1 MANLPKAPLDSNTPF
16 NTELALGG
24 GRLGT
29 DFTLADAAA
38 FQNVPR
44 TAVAVLN
51 LPKFDTFIG
60 GLEPTPIRDE
70 PRVVSQSV
78 PAGTLLAP
86 GTPVNLI
93 MARLADIPFD
103 IFETPHLNLATKTV
117 KEVLDV
123 LDTDA
128 AVRQTFVKFSN
139 PADVPQAEKQALIAK
154 FNLQIS
160 DAQANTSF
168 DAAFNSIR
176 SALTF
181 G

>member
-1 MANLPKAPLDSNTPF
+1 MATSTRFTAELQDGANQPF
-16 NTELALGG
+16 NTQLARVGTNFQLDATKFQLGSEVTAALNPTK
-24 GRLGT
+24 LG
-29 DFTLADAAA
+29 
-38 FQNVPR
+38 
-44 TAVAVLN
+44 
-51 LPKFDTFIG
+51 TFIG
-60 GLEPTPIRDE
+60 GLEPVPIRDE

-86 GTPVNLI
+86 GTPVNLT
-93 MARLADIPFD
+93 MARVADIPFD

-117 KEVLDV
+117 KDVLDV

-128 AVRQTFVKFSN
+128 TVRQTFVKFSN

-154 FNLQIS
+154 FNLQIN